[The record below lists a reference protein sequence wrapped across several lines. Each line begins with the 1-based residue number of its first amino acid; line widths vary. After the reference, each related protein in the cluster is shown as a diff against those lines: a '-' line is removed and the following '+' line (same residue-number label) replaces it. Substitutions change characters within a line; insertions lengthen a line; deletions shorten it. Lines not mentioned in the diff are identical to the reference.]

1 MILITSLLQTH
12 NYRNKPHLFAADFPA
27 LSIAGAAPD
36 DSSSDAVFGPAGS
49 THLSGA
55 QGGGQLP
62 EDLSLPL
69 ASTPPALPGGAGDG
83 QISDSQPKIAGLF
96 LSPPVDTPYCR
107 SSVRRAATR
116 K

>member
-1 MILITSLLQTH
+1 M
-12 NYRNKPHLFAADFPA
+12 
-27 LSIAGAAPD
+27 
-36 DSSSDAVFGPAGS
+36 PAG
-49 THLSGA
+49 TKHLSGA
-55 QGGGQLP
+55 QGDGQLP
-62 EDLSLPL
+62 EDPSLPL

-107 SSVRRAATR
+107 SSVRLPGQGILLRRTTEIGQLT